1 MITTPTTIPSTARRA
16 EPSSFAAKNFWYML
30 LSPSSRKKVGKKTP
44 KAQTGPCAPNGAK
57 CVAGTVATTCSRP
70 PAAESASGRA
80 SRTPTIMSRPLKMSI
95 ETIETMPASSVKTIT
110 STQASSRPCSTE
122 ICGRPP
128 GRSCV
133 TRFISRPAPRNW

>member
-1 MITTPTTIPSTARRA
+1 MITTPTTMPSTARRA

-44 KAQTGPCAPNGAK
+44 NAQTGPWAPKTAK
-57 CVAGTVATTCSRP
+57 WVSGTVAVTAASP
-70 PAAESASGRA
+70 PTADSASGSA
-80 SRTPTIMSRPLKMSI
+80 ISTPRIIRIPLKTSI
-95 ETIETMPASSVKTIT
+95 ETIETIPASSVNTIT
-110 STQASSRPCSTE
+110 STHAIRRPCSTE

-133 TRFISRPAPRNW
+133 TMLSSRAAPRNW